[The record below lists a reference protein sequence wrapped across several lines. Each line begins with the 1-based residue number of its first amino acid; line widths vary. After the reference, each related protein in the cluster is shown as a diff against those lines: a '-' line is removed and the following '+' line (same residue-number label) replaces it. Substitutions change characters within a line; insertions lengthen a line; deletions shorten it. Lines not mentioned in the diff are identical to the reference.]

1 MEKRLNTK
9 IEEYITKFKDE
20 IRNKMIALNM
30 EDKSKGSDLLQYI
43 YDYDRLC
50 LQKDDFV
57 KRKRVKNSIPNSNRC
72 IAKRANGEQC
82 TRRRKTDC
90 EFCGTHSK
98 GTPHGVIQSNSS
110 TNVTHKVEL
119 FATEIRGIVYYLD
132 SMNNVYK
139 TEDVLDARENPR
151 VVAKY
156 VKIGDTYTIPELGV
170 V

>member
-98 GTPHGVIQSNSS
+98 GTPHGVIQSDSS

-156 VKIGDTYTIPELGV
+156 MKIGDTYTIPELGV

>member
-156 VKIGDTYTIPELGV
+156 VKIGDSYTIPELGV

>member
-50 LQKDDFV
+50 LQKDDLV

-72 IAKRANGEQC
+72 IAKRANSEQC

>member
-1 MEKRLNTK
+1 MEKRLNAK

-20 IRNKMIALNM
+20 IRNKMIALNL

-156 VKIGDTYTIPELGV
+156 VKIGDSYTIPELGV

>member
-72 IAKRANGEQC
+72 IAKRANSEQC